1 MTETKPQQT
10 DNLTQNQN
18 KTRIFLILALIPL
31 PLLFYYNPLGAI
43 IITYSYL
50 LLLIKQ
56 QKLLTFKQAKTWQQ
70 ILGAAT
76 LLTSLV
82 IYYAIKPIYPEP
94 VYYGAANYALH
105 ILALFLIFFETRAL
119 KEAFTPLFLIAA
131 TTLSSY
137 AAAGLKPYITPFA
150 DEIAYIVTGILRAL
164 GINTNVTLIA
174 NIPLIT
180 IRSLAGR
187 TVSGAF
193 TYECIG
199 ISSALIFAIILVV
212 VLMEDP
218 SPIKTRIIY
227 SVIGLTVTF
236 ALNILRVV
244 LIFITDYFYGAEAG
258 ATIHYVIGYTLFT
271 IWLVVFLYIYSKRQ
285 TIHSKITSI
294 WKKNPQNETK
304 QPQQTPMNHPS

>member
-1 MTETKPQQT
+1 MTETKTSQANTPPQT
-10 DNLTQNQN
+10 D
-18 KTRIFLILALIPL
+18 KKVKIFLILALIPL

-43 IITYSYL
+43 ILTYSYL

-56 QKLLTFKQAKTWQQ
+56 QKLTTFKQARTWQL
-70 ILGAAT
+70 ILGATT
-76 LLTSLV
+76 LLASLL
-82 IYYAIKPIYPEP
+82 IYYAIIPFYPEP
-94 VYYGAANYALH
+94 TFYGAANYALH
-105 ILALFLIFFETRAL
+105 ILALFLIFFETKAL

-137 AAAGLKPYITPFA
+137 IAAGLKPYITPFA
-150 DEIAYIVTGILRAL
+150 DDIAHLVANILRTL
-164 GINTNVTLIA
+164 GFNANVIGRPEL
-174 NIPLIT
+174 PVIT
-180 IRSLAGR
+180 IRSLSGR

-227 SVIGLTVTF
+227 SVIGLAVTF
-236 ALNILRVV
+236 ALNILRVTM
-244 LIFITDYFYGAEAG
+244 IFITDYFYGAEAG

-285 TIHSKITSI
+285 TIHNKITSV
-294 WKKNPQNETK
+294 WKKKPQNETK
-304 QPQQTPMNHPS
+304 QLQQTSMNHPS

>member
-10 DNLTQNQN
+10 NTPTQNQ
-18 KTRIFLILALIPL
+18 KKVRIFLILALTPL
-31 PLLFYYNPLGAI
+31 PLLFYYNPIGAI
-43 IITYSYL
+43 ILTYGYL

-56 QKLLTFKQAKTWQQ
+56 QKLITFKHAKTWQQ

-76 LLTSLV
+76 LLPSLLA
-82 IYYAIKPIYPEP
+82 YYAIILVYPEP
-94 VYYGAANYALH
+94 AFYGAANYALH

-150 DEIAYIVTGILRAL
+150 DELAYLVTNILRAI
-164 GINTNVTLIA
+164 GINANVTDMVTV
-174 NIPLIT
+174 PVIT
-180 IRSLAGR
+180 LRSLTGR
-187 TVSGAF
+187 TVSGAL
-193 TYECIG
+193 TYECMG

-227 SVIGLTVTF
+227 SVIGLAVTF
-236 ALNILRVV
+236 ALNILRVTM
-244 LIFITDYFYGAEAG
+244 IFITDYFYGAEVG
-258 ATIHYVIGYTLFT
+258 ATMHYIIGYTVFT
-271 IWLVVFLYIYSKRQ
+271 IWLVCFLYIYSKRQ
-285 TIHSKITSI
+285 TIHNKITKL
-294 WKKNPQNETK
+294 WKKPQHETEPLQ
-304 QPQQTPMNHPS
+304 QPPMNHPS

>member
-31 PLLFYYNPLGAI
+31 PLLFYYNPIGAI

-56 QKLLTFKQAKTWQQ
+56 QKLITFKQAKTWQL

-76 LLTSLV
+76 LLASLL
-82 IYYAIKPIYPEP
+82 IYYAIIPFYPEP
-94 VYYGAANYALH
+94 AFYGAANYALH

-119 KEAFTPLFLIAA
+119 KEAFTPLFLLAA

-137 AAAGLKPYITPFA
+137 VAAGLEPYITPFA
-150 DEIAYIVTGILRAL
+150 DDIAHLVANILRTLGFDANVTGMPSLPI
-164 GINTNVTLIA
+164 
-174 NIPLIT
+174 IT
-180 IRSLAGR
+180 IRSLSGR
-187 TVSGAF
+187 AVSGAF
-193 TYECIG
+193 TYGCIG
-199 ISSALIFAIILVV
+199 ISSALIFAIILIV

-227 SVIGLTVTF
+227 SVIGLAATF
-236 ALNILRVV
+236 ALNILRVT
-244 LIFITDYFYGAEAG
+244 LILITDYFYGAEAG
-258 ATIHYVIGYTLFT
+258 ATIHYIIGYILFT

-294 WKKNPQNETK
+294 WKKKPQNETK

>member
-1 MTETKPQQT
+1 MTETRPQQT

-18 KTRIFLILALIPL
+18 KVRIFLILAFIPL

-43 IITYSYL
+43 ILTYSYL

-56 QKLLTFKQAKTWQQ
+56 QKLTTFKQAKTWQQ
-70 ILGAAT
+70 ILGTAT
-76 LLTSLV
+76 LLASILV
-82 IYYAIKPIYPEP
+82 YYAIIQFYPEP
-94 VYYGAANYALH
+94 AFYGAANYALH

-137 AAAGLKPYITPFA
+137 IAAGLKPYITPFA
-150 DEIAYIVTGILRAL
+150 DD
-164 GINTNVTLIA
+164 IA
-174 NIPLIT
+174 NIVANILRTLGFNANVIGRPELPVIT
-180 IRSLAGR
+180 IRSLSGR
-187 TVSGAF
+187 TVSGTF

-236 ALNILRVV
+236 ALNILRVTV
-244 LIFITDYFYGAEAG
+244 IFITDYFYGAEAG
-258 ATIHYVIGYTLFT
+258 ATIHYIIGYTLFT
-271 IWLVVFLYIYSKRQ
+271 IWLVLFLYIYSKRQ
-285 TIHSKITSI
+285 TIRNKITSI
-294 WKKNPQNETK
+294 RKKNPQNETK
-304 QPQQTPMNHPS
+304 QPQQTPMNHPP